1 VQVSATGASA
11 VCASLLGTCK
21 QLGEELRGV
30 DLLAGRVATLRA
42 GAEQLEIAV
51 EAVVAGKG

>member
-1 VQVSATGASA
+1 MSAAGASA
-11 VCASLLGTCK
+11 ACASLLGTCK

-30 DLLAGRVATLRA
+30 DLLAGRVAALRA
-42 GAEQLEIAV
+42 AVEQLEGAV